1 MYKILI
7 LLLLAGCEGASYSR
21 SDASIQLGNAFKKN
35 DYKFI
40 DFSVL
45 QGEKWTKVCFLGP
58 YNVQSSKML
67 GFEWN
72 ITSHTDV
79 LASDGHNVI
88 VFSTESEVIAFI
100 VHDRGYGDFWQLT
113 GQCFP
118 REKSKLYKGTESG
131 AWYIG
136 S

>member
-1 MYKILI
+1 MYKILL
-7 LLLLAGCEGASYSR
+7 LLLLAGCEGTSYSR
-21 SDASIQLGNAFKKN
+21 SDASIELGNVLKKN
-35 DYKFI
+35 DYKFV

-58 YNVQSSKML
+58 YNIQSSKML

-72 ITSHTDV
+72 ITKHTDV
-79 LASDGHNVI
+79 LSSDGHNVI
-88 VFSTESEVIAFI
+88 IFATDSEVITFI
-100 VHDRGYGDFWQLT
+100 VHNRGYGDFWQLT

-118 REKSKLYKGTESG
+118 REQSKLYKSKESG

-136 S
+136 K